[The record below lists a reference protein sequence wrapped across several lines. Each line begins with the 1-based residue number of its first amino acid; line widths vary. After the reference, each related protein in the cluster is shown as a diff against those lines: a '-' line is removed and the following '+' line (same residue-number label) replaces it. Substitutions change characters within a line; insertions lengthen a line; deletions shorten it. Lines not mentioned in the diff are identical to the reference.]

1 MLTFLALFWFVQLT
15 DKLGSAP
22 IQFSD
27 RATENRL
34 LWSIPTDSLD
44 IAVSPNYISAVRAT
58 GARVCHVSR
67 WMNGLTIEAD
77 SATMLAVKSLPCVAS
92 VELTRDETH
101 PSSSVAVEKKLFADT
116 SDPYQDNAKQLDVYN
131 LRPLHQLGYEGQG
144 IRMAV
149 IDGGFCNVDTAAC
162 LSYVRDRIIG
172 TYSFSTDTSSF
183 YSKEGGHGANCLTF
197 IAAKTATY
205 HGAAIE
211 AEYVLIRS
219 EEMRTESP
227 KEMDNL
233 VAALELC
240 DSLGVNVISCSLG
253 YRLFDNPAFNF
264 PHEQVDGKT
273 MRASRAAAI
282 AAKKGILC
290 CFSAGN
296 DGNKDWHYIGIP
308 ADAKDILTIG
318 AVRKDSTMASFS
330 SFGPSADGRV
340 KPEVSAVGSE
350 AVYVSTQSGLASK
363 GNGTSYSTPLV
374 AGLAAALWSAMPT
387 APAQEIRE
395 RIIRSA
401 HLYPSSDP
409 NNQMGYGIPDAWKA
423 YINEPTGMINHN
435 DNDNHN
441 GAFGH
446 SGKSVDKIMS
456 PNGRIMIRKAN
467 KIYSILGVEI

>member
-1 MLTFLALFWFVQLT
+1 MFLLALFWFVQFT

-27 RATENRL
+27 RATENRI

-44 IAVSPNYISAVRAT
+44 YAVVPEYINKVRAT

-67 WMNGLTIEAD
+67 WMNGLTMEAD
-77 SATMLAVKSLPCVAS
+77 SATMLAVKQLACVQS
-92 VELTRDETH
+92 VELTRDETA
-101 PSSSVAVEKKLFADT
+101 PSASISPRKMALEETLN
-116 SDPYQDNAKQLDVYN
+116 PYQDNGKQLDVFN
-131 LRPLHQLGYEGQG
+131 LRPLHQMGYEGQG

-149 IDGGFCNVDTAAC
+149 IDGGFCKVDTAAC

-172 TYSFSTDTSSF
+172 MYSFSTDTSSF
-183 YSKEGGHGANCLTF
+183 FSTEGGHGANCLTF
-197 IAAKTATY
+197 IAAKTDTY

-264 PHEQVDGKT
+264 SHDKVDGKT
-273 MRASRAAAI
+273 FRASRAAAI

-296 DGNKDWHYIGIP
+296 DGNKEWKYIGIP
-308 ADAKDILTIG
+308 TDADGILSVG
-318 AVRKDSTMASFS
+318 AVRMDSTIATFS
-330 SFGPSADGRV
+330 SYGPSADGRI
-340 KPEVSAVGSE
+340 KPEVSAVGSA
-350 AVYVSTQSGLASK
+350 AVYVSTQTGKAQK
-363 GNGTSYSTPLV
+363 GNGTSYSTPLL
-374 AGLAAALWSAMPT
+374 AGLAASLWSAMPT
-387 APAQEIRE
+387 APAHEIRD

-401 HLYPSSDP
+401 HLYPNPDP
-409 NNQMGYGIPDAWKA
+409 NNQMGYGIPNALKA
-423 YINEPTGMINHN
+423 YE
-435 DNDNHN
+435 
-441 GAFGH
+441 
-446 SGKSVDKIMS
+446 SVPSALEDKTVVS
-456 PNGRIMIRKAN
+456 PVRKVLMGNRLLLWNGRMKWN
-467 KIYSILGVEI
+467 ILGRKVE

>member
-1 MLTFLALFWFVQLT
+1 MSFILALFWFVQFT

-44 IAVSPNYISAVRAT
+44 YAVVPEYINGVRAT

-67 WMNGLTIEAD
+67 WMNGLTMEAD
-77 SATMLAVKSLPCVAS
+77 SATMLAVKNLPCVRS
-92 VELTRDETH
+92 VELTRDETA
-101 PSSSVAVEKKLFADT
+101 PSASISPRKMALENT
-116 SDPYQDNAKQLDVYN
+116 SDPYQDNAKQLDVFN
-131 LRPLHQLGYEGQG
+131 LRPLHQMGYEGQG

-172 TYSFSTDTSSF
+172 MYSFSADTSSF
-183 YSKEGGHGANCLTF
+183 FSTEGSHGAHCLTF
-197 IAAKTATY
+197 IAAKTDTY
-205 HGAAIE
+205 HGAAVE

-240 DSLGVNVISCSLG
+240 DSLGVNVVSCSLG
-253 YRLFDNPAFNF
+253 YRLFDNPTFNF
-264 PHEQVDGKT
+264 SHDKVDGKT
-273 MRASRAAAI
+273 FRASRAAAI

-296 DGNKDWHYIGIP
+296 DGNREWHNIGVP
-308 ADAKDILTIG
+308 TDADSILSVG
-318 AVRKDSTMASFS
+318 AVCADSTIAPFS
-330 SFGPSADGRV
+330 SYGPSADGRV
-340 KPEVSAVGSE
+340 KPEVSAVGSA
-350 AVYVSTQSGLASK
+350 AVYVNTQTGKAQA
-363 GNGTSYSTPLV
+363 GNGTSFSTPLV
-374 AGLAAALWSAMPT
+374 AGLAASLWSAMPQV
-387 APAQEIRE
+387 PAQQIRE

-401 HLYPSSDP
+401 HLYPSYDP
-409 NNQMGYGIPDAWKA
+409 LYQMGYGIPDAVKA
-423 YINEPTGMINHN
+423 YEDIPSSLIKHPTKSPIYKVL
-435 DNDNHN
+435 HN
-441 GAFGH
+441 GQI
-446 SGKSVDKIMS
+446 VIYN
-456 PNGRIMIRKAN
+456 NGRLYNLMG
-467 KIYSILGVEI
+467 LTF

>member
-22 IQFSD
+22 IHFSD

-44 IAVSPNYISAVRAT
+44 YAVSPNYISAIRAT

-67 WMNGLTIEAD
+67 WMNGMTIEAD
-77 SATMLAVKSLPCVAS
+77 SATMLEVKALPCVAS
-92 VELTRDETH
+92 VELTRDDTP
-101 PSSSVAVEKKLFADT
+101 PSSAVVAKRLLADT
-116 SDPYQDNAKQLDVYN
+116 IDPYQDNAKQLDVYN
-131 LRPLHQLGYEGQG
+131 LRCLHQLGYEGQG

-162 LSYVRDRIIG
+162 LSYVRNRIIG

-197 IAAKTATY
+197 IAAKTTTY

-264 PHEQVDGKT
+264 PHEQVDGNT

-330 SFGPSADGRV
+330 SYGPTADGRV

-350 AVYVSTQSGLASK
+350 AIYVSTQTGLASK

-374 AGLAAALWSAMPT
+374 AGFAAALWSAMPNV
-387 APAQEIRE
+387 PAQEIRE
-395 RIIRSA
+395 RIIHSA
-401 HLYPSSDP
+401 HLYPSYDP
-409 NNQMGYGIPDAWKA
+409 NNQMGYGIPNAWKA
-423 YINEPTGMINHN
+423 YINNPTGIVNVN
-435 DNDNHN
+435 DNGGSDHT
-441 GAFGH
+441 
-446 SGKSVDKIMS
+446 GKDVNKIMS
-456 PNGRIMIRKAN
+456 PNGRIIIRKAN
-467 KIYSILGVEI
+467 KMYSILGAEL